1 MDFASSFADNSGK
14 PLELES
20 PRRIAVHLNQQ
31 VASFRAT
38 GIINQV
44 ATKPESTCVKSLPQ
58 LIAKFAEIV

>member
-20 PRRIAVHLNQQ
+20 PRRIAVH
-31 VASFRAT
+31 VKAT